1 MERCLLARRRWT
13 TVTGGAPAAIVDYVP
28 SKTHGRRLPVFQNST
43 KLDANAADT
52 DSLLV
57 TWTVDLRPAYYQLLS
72 YGSDTADSLKGIKEQ
87 RLFIW

>member
-1 MERCLLARRRWT
+1 M
-13 TVTGGAPAAIVDYVP
+13 TGGAPATIVDYVP

-72 YGSDTADSLKGIKEQ
+72 YGSDTADS
-87 RLFIW
+87 